1 MTQIIMIKYDPICE
15 YPLNQCHQR
24 SICIFSRVIRGA
36 LKIVILF
43 DQLINHIK

>member
-36 LKIVILF
+36 LKILELRDFVA
-43 DQLINHIK
+43 